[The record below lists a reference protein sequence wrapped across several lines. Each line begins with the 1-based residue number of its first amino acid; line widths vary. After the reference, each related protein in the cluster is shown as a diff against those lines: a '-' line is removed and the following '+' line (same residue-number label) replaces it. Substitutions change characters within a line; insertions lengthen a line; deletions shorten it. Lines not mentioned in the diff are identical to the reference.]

1 LSPFSSLSCLLT
13 IVLAKSN
20 EKYAARVR
28 EIIAK
33 QGMEPITQRC
43 AKFFAWGL
51 KQPILSSGSASN
63 AVATTTAPIPA
74 APVYAQ
80 PTAAQ
85 LAPVSPVQAAAI
97 QATPTAAIQS
107 TATQITTNSIS
118 NPDEDGDESGVI
130 SPTNSK
136 KSTQQVFEY
145 WEYHADVSMRETSP
159 NGEPFPEYIEPDLSE
174 YMAIMDDIYNYGA
187 DGSVGSVEESLGS
200 VDDSVDDSVEDNIGS
215 VEDNVSSVEDS
226 PDEVINFKPTNKKPS
241 FHFEPSTIASQLP
254 SFLSELKAAND
265 ALDASRMLELDEE
278 DEGEHIEMNL
288 GLGVLEEEHLTSE
301 DEDEAEA
308 EKSVLIKEI

>member
-1 LSPFSSLSCLLT
+1 
-13 IVLAKSN
+13 
-20 EKYAARVR
+20 
-28 EIIAK
+28 
-33 QGMEPITQRC
+33 MEPITQRC

-51 KQPILSSGSASN
+51 KQPIFSSGSASN
-63 AVATTTAPIPA
+63 AVATTTAPILA
-74 APVYAQ
+74 APIHAQ
-80 PTAAQ
+80 PTTAQ
-85 LAPVSPVQAAAI
+85 LAPVSSVQAAAI

-107 TATQITTNSIS
+107 TATQITANNIS
-118 NPDEDGDESGVI
+118 NPDQDGDESGVV
-130 SPTNSK
+130 SPTNS

-145 WEYHADVSMRETSP
+145 WEYHADASMREISQ

-187 DGSVGSVEESLGS
+187 DGSVGSVE
-200 VDDSVDDSVEDNIGS
+200 DSVNDSIEDNIS
-215 VEDNVSSVEDS
+215 IVEDS
-226 PDEVINFKPTNKKPS
+226 SDEVINFKPTYNKPS

-265 ALDASRMLELDEE
+265 ALDASQMLELDEE
-278 DEGEHIEMNL
+278 DVGEYIEMNL
-288 GLGVLEEEHLTSE
+288 GLGVLEEKHLTSE